1 MSILFFDLRGVPS
14 DEADDVRELLVS
26 NQIEFY
32 ETHAGMFG
40 VSLPGIWLY
49 HTEDL
54 AQARPLFDAYQQQRA
69 IDQKAHYQSL
79 KEQGLQ
85 PGFWLHNLKNPFRFF
100 SYSLILVLVI
110 YISIKWV
117 FELGF

>member
-1 MSILFFDLRGVPS
+1 
-14 DEADDVRELLVS
+14 
-26 NQIEFY
+26 
-32 ETHAGMFG
+32 
-40 VSLPGIWLY
+40 
-49 HTEDL
+49 
-54 AQARPLFDAYQQQRA
+54 LFDAYQQQRA

-117 FELGF
+117 LELGF